1 MGTQTAV
8 LCLMGY
14 RSDSIY
20 WGLAR
25 FVVGK
30 YKLRKIPGLE
40 FFKILGSGK
49 QGGFAVE
56 PSFKHQGLFCVFQTE
71 EFAKAFL
78 NTSPIIESY
87 QQHSNEFFSVLLK
100 TYSNRGTWASTALT
114 ETVVAPSQGP
124 IAAITRASIKPSKAF
139 SFWQKAPPAE
149 LSLTSANGCLL
160 AAGLGEA
167 PYFRQA
173 TFTIWESTEQMNQY
187 ARTGAHLAAIKA
199 AQTEGYFSESM
210 FTRFIPINPKGVWR
224 GKTYA

>member
-25 FVVGK
+25 FVIGK
-30 YKLRKIPGLE
+30 YFLRNIPGLE

-49 QGGFAVE
+49 QGGFDVR
-56 PSFKHQGLFCVFQTE
+56 PSFIHQGLFCVFQTE
-71 EFAKAFL
+71 ELAKNFL
-78 NTSPIIESY
+78 NSSPVIQSY
-87 QQHSNEFFSVLLK
+87 QRHSHEFFSVLLK
-100 TYSNRGTWASTALT
+100 TYSNRGTWSNQALT
-114 ETVVAPSQGP
+114 ETIPAPLQGP
-124 IAAITRASIKPSKAF
+124 IAAITRASIKPLKAF

-149 LSLTSANGCLL
+149 ESLTNTKGCLL

-173 TFTIWESTEQMNQY
+173 TFTIWGSTQEMNQY
-187 ARTGAHLAAIKA
+187 ARSGAHLTAIKA

-210 FTRFIPINPKGVWR
+210 FTRFIPIEPKGVWR
-224 GKTYA
+224 GKTYV

>member
-20 WGLAR
+20 WGFAR
-25 FVVGK
+25 FVIGK
-30 YKLRKIPGLE
+30 YALRKIPGLQ

-56 PSFKHQGLFCVFQTE
+56 PSFQHQGLFCVFQTE
-71 EFAKAFL
+71 EFARNFL
-78 NTSPIIESY
+78 NSSPIIQAYRE
-87 QQHSNEFFSVLLK
+87 HSDEFFSVLLK
-100 TYSNRGTWASTALT
+100 TFSNRGTWAGTALT
-114 ETVVAPSQGP
+114 ETVHTPSQGP

-149 LSLTSANGCLL
+149 LSLASADGCLL

-199 AQTEGYFSESM
+199 AHSGGYFSESM
-210 FTRFIPINPKGVWR
+210 FTRFLPIDPQGTWR
-224 GKTYA
+224 GKAYV